1 MYAIVDMKNRSLS
14 NTLEMDPQALS
25 RNTLQEIAPQCMEHS
40 VINVKQIVIYNIGH
54 ELYVILQLISCC
66 CWKNFIDLNLRNE
79 PNKQTIIFFLS
90 HSKN

>member
-1 MYAIVDMKNRSLS
+1 MKNRSLS

-25 RNTLQEIAPQCMEHS
+25 RNVLQENATQCFENS
-40 VINVKQIVIYNIGH
+40 VINVKQTIIYNTGH
-54 ELYVILQLISCC
+54 ELHVILQLISCC
-66 CWKNFIDLNLRNE
+66 CWKNFIDLNLQNE

>member
-1 MYAIVDMKNRSLS
+1 
-14 NTLEMDPQALS
+14 
-25 RNTLQEIAPQCMEHS
+25 MEHS

-66 CWKNFIDLNLRNE
+66 CWKNFIDLNLWNE

-90 HSKN
+90 HSKNWNFFLTHLLGQFIFLCVPQFQAPVLL